1 MGKPKNNLIIF
12 QINFLLA
19 IYFIILYHNII
30 MEYLVDGYNVIRF
43 SEMFSASSLELQRNK
58 LIDFILRYNPQGK
71 NKITV
76 VFDCKSSNPY
86 EPDSWTTTTI
96 KGIKTIF
103 SEGQKSADDVIVE
116 YVENS
121 YKPYNIVVVT
131 NDKGIYRRIGGN
143 GAKKMSVAEF
153 IYNRAKEEK
162 TINNV
167 IRMKQK
173 DDFSAIS
180 RELSDLWL
188 KEDNKEEKNQKQK
201 KNKNKNS
208 EMEFDITA
216 ELSDLWLK
224 E

>member
-1 MGKPKNNLIIF
+1 
-12 QINFLLA
+12 
-19 IYFIILYHNII
+19 
-30 MEYLVDGYNVIRF
+30 MEFLVDGYNVIRY
-43 SEMFSASSLELQRNK
+43 SEIFSAVSLEQQRNK
-58 LIDFILRYNPQGK
+58 LIDFILRFNPQGK

-116 YVENS
+116 YVETS
-121 YKPYNIVVVT
+121 QRPYNIVVVT
-131 NDKGIYRRIGGN
+131 NDKGIYRRIGGK

-153 IYNRAKEEK
+153 IYNRAKEEN
-162 TINNV
+162 TVNNIV
-167 IRMKQK
+167 RIKKK

-188 KEDNKEEKNQKQK
+188 KDDNVEEKNKSK
-201 KNKNKNS
+201 KKDKNS
-208 EMEFDITA
+208 DTEFDITS

-224 E
+224 KDK

>member
-1 MGKPKNNLIIF
+1 
-12 QINFLLA
+12 
-19 IYFIILYHNII
+19 
-30 MEYLVDGYNVIRF
+30 MEYIIDGYNVIRY
-43 SEMFSASSLELQRNK
+43 SEMFSARTLEQQRDK

-116 YVENS
+116 YVEES
-121 YKPYNIVVVT
+121 QRPYNIVVVT
-131 NDKGIYRRIGGN
+131 NDKGIYRRIGGK

-153 IYNRAKEEK
+153 IYNRAKEEN
-162 TINNV
+162 IVNNV
-167 IRMKQK
+167 VRIKQK

-188 KEDNKEEKNQKQK
+188 KEESPENKKEKSK
-201 KNKNKNS
+201 KKSKVWDS
-208 EMEFDITA
+208 DFDITS

-224 E
+224 KD